1 MSRNIVIA
9 SNNAGKIGEIERLL
23 APLAFNLIAQAQYA
37 YPEADEPHPT
47 FIENCLAKARH
58 AAQFTGM
65 AALADDSGICVTAL
79 GGAPGVYS
87 ARYAGKSDGSDERTT
102 DQRNNDRLI
111 KALAGI
117 DQRDA
122 YYYCV
127 MVYLRDA
134 NDPQPLIAEGRWHG
148 QIIDVARGNNGFGY
162 DPHFFIPE
170 RNQTAAELNMTEK
183 NAISHRG
190 LALTR
195 LVAQLRQ
202 L

>member
-1 MSRNIVIA
+1 MSRTIVIA

-23 APLAFNLIAQAQYA
+23 APLAFNLIPQTQYT

-58 AAQFTGM
+58 AAQFTGL

-79 GGAPGVYS
+79 GGAPGVHS
-87 ARYAGKSDGSDERTT
+87 ARYAGTANGQDSRTT

-111 KALAGI
+111 TALAGI
-117 DQRDA
+117 TQRDA